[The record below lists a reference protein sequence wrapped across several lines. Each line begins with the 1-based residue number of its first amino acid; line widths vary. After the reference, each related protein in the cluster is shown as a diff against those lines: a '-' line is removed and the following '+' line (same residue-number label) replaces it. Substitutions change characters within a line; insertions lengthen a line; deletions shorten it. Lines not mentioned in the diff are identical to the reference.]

1 MVDSWALSLQADSQV
16 SWRSMQKSY
25 PQSND
30 TALASS
36 ADRSGAGGGEGHGP
50 ASPAAEGR
58 CAPCSVAW
66 GGSGRGFPACD
77 ALHNKA
83 WHGQQGA
90 G

>member
-1 MVDSWALSLQADSQV
+1 
-16 SWRSMQKSY
+16 MQKSY

-30 TALASS
+30 TAHASS
-36 ADRSGAGGGEGHGP
+36 ADRSGAGGGEVHGP

-66 GGSGRGFPACD
+66 GSSGCGFPACD